1 MSHNPVYSN
10 AFFLGLKPDPVL
22 TVSTW
27 ADERRILPTSSS
39 AEPGRWRTS
48 RTPYLREPM
57 DELSPQSPTEQ
68 VKVIKGTQLGW
79 TELANNTILCY
90 MDTYPCPIQMI
101 LPTEKLASKHSKAKL
116 SPSIESIPHLNRKVK
131 SAKSKDDAG
140 GTFEK
145 QFDGGMLS
153 IGWSF
158 SAASFASFSARVVI
172 LDDIDRFPDDVD
184 KEGNPID
191 LGKKRADAFSN
202 RKIYINSTPT
212 IKGGSHIEK
221 EYADSDQREYHMPC
235 PHCGEMITFE
245 WSEEDNLFVFEYD
258 KETFQLT
265 SEVKYTCKHCAGMI
279 EEHQKTW
286 MMAEENG
293 AKWVPMNPGHPHR
306 GYKLSSFYSPIGW
319 VSWVSIVR
327 EYLTAK
333 KTKESG
339 DGSKMQV
346 FYNTRLAEAYK
357 EEIAVTAADD
367 ILLLKSKL
375 EQGVVPHKTAAVVM
389 AVDVQKDHF
398 WYEVKA
404 LCYGNDTHLVRHGRV
419 ETWGELD
426 TIIHTPYF
434 DESGNVYMI
443 RVCAVDSGYNADEVY
458 EFCAMNSDVCIP
470 TKGSSKK
477 MMSPYAVSAVEKDVN
492 GKSIATGLKRY
503 LLDTLY
509 YKDILA
515 NKINRSIK
523 AAKSGDTI
531 SNVITLHSEADE
543 SYAKQYTSEYRHEEE
558 DPRTGVITSEWR
570 KVSDKADNHLWDCGV
585 YITFLGELLGIRFLP
600 SEPISVN
607 PKRERKARP
616 QRRHDDDELSN
627 Y

>member
-1 MSHNPVYSN
+1 MSHNPVYTN
-10 AFFLGLKPDPVL
+10 AFFLGLKPDPLL

-79 TELANNTILCY
+79 TELANNVILCY
-90 MDTYPCPIQMI
+90 MDVYPCPIQMV

-116 SPSIESIPHLNRKVK
+116 SPSISAIPHLNRKVK
-131 SAKSKDDAG
+131 SAKSKDDSG

-145 QFDGGMLS
+145 EFDGGMLS

-158 SAASFASFSARVVI
+158 SAASFASFSARVEV
-172 LDDIDRFPDDVD
+172 LDDIDRFPMDVD
-184 KEGNPID
+184 GEGNPID
-191 LGKKRADAFSN
+191 LGKKRTDAFSN

-212 IKGGSHIEK
+212 KKGESHIEK
-221 EYADSDQREYHMPC
+221 EHEDSDQREYHMPC
-235 PHCGEMITFE
+235 PHCGEMITFK
-245 WSEEDNLFVFEYD
+245 WDEENNLFIFEYD
-258 KETFQLT
+258 KETFQLLSDVT
-265 SEVKYTCKHCAGMI
+265 YTCEYCRGSI

-293 AKWVPMNPGHPHR
+293 AKWIPMNPGHPHR

-319 VSWVSIVR
+319 VSWVAIVR
-327 EYLTAK
+327 EYLIAK
-333 KTKESG
+333 KVKEAG
-339 DGSKMQV
+339 DSSKMQV

-357 EEIAVTAADD
+357 EEIAATASSD
-367 ILLLKSKL
+367 ILLLKSTI
-375 EQGVVPHKTAAVVM
+375 EQGVIPPKTAAVVM

-404 LCYGNDTHLVRHGRV
+404 LCYGNDTHLVRHGRA

-426 TIIHTPYF
+426 TIIHTPYC
-434 DESGNVYMI
+434 DASGNVYMI
-443 RVCAVDSGYNADEVY
+443 RVCAVDSGYNTDEVY

-477 MMSPYAVSAVEKDVN
+477 MTSPYNVSAVEKDVN

-503 LLDTLY
+503 LLDTNY
-509 YKDILA
+509 FKDILA
-515 NKINRSIK
+515 NKMNRSIEAVK
-523 AAKSGDTI
+523 NGEIKN
-531 SNVITLHSEADE
+531 NVITLHAEADE
-543 SYAKQYTSEYRHEEE
+543 SYAKQYTSEYKHEQQ
-558 DPRTGVITSEWR
+558 DPRTGIIASEWR
-570 KVSDKADNHLWDCGV
+570 KVSEKADNHLWDCGV
-585 YITFLGELLGIRFLP
+585 YITFIGELLGIRFLP
-600 SEPISVN
+600 SEPDEIRVIKQ
-607 PKRERKARP
+607 KRRP
-616 QRRHDDDELSN
+616 QPRRSDDDHLNN